1 MKIKFLG
8 ATPEEDKI
16 VEIPEG
22 VTEVTIEPPAKT
34 PANTWPS
41 VVFFVALMAFFVLMT
56 WTVTR
61 G

>member
-1 MKIKFLG
+1 MKVRYLG
-8 ATPEEDKI
+8 ATPEEDKV

-22 VTEVTIEPPAKT
+22 ATEIVVPA
-34 PANTWPS
+34 PEAPRSVWPS
-41 VVFFVALMAFFVLMT
+41 VVFFIALMAFVVLMT